1 MMAPAG
7 QPPLSVMGINVFQKS
22 GTGKYLVGSFN
33 GLYDWNL
40 RDGVPWDGVPRD
52 GVPRDHLTGQ
62 LFDFTRAG
70 SKPFGEEMVSGYLKM
85 EIGKEV
91 YFDYNRGGVVLNS
104 KDTLPPMPRE
114 ILEKSRMSW
123 WNFALEVHT
132 GRILKPLIGDFY
144 ILIVPLMGIFGT
156 ILVISGFI
164 VWIKLYVRKNR

>member
-1 MMAPAG
+1 MAPAG
-7 QPPLSVMGINVFQKS
+7 QPPLSVMGINVFEKNGPGS
-22 GTGKYLVGSFN
+22 YLVGTFN
-33 GLYDWNL
+33 GLYDWMPDYGISRNHISGEL
-40 RDGVPWDGVPRD
+40 PQHID
-52 GVPRDHLTGQ
+52 TG
-62 LFDFTRAG
+62 R
-70 SKPFGEEMVSGYLKM
+70 KPFGEEMVSGYLKL

-114 ILEKSRMSW
+114 IIEKSPMSW